1 MSIFDQIKRQAD
13 ALAAE
18 QTAAAKQAA
27 TRRREHIQ
35 RIAADGDAEDK
46 RERSNRRQRERY
58 AQQAHST
65 IVYAATVDLDP
76 DMLLPLFGDSMP
88 QGARYQITAAPA
100 RHALSE
106 LLPKYYCQR
115 YKVCTWFCKDRLAEV
130 GLCFA
135 GRVDVR
141 LLAAIRWLY
150 NNRG

>member
-18 QTAAAKQAA
+18 QSAAAKQAA
-27 TRRREHIQ
+27 TRRRDHIQ
-35 RIAADGDAEDK
+35 RIAAAGDADEK
-46 RERSNRRQRERY
+46 RERLNKRKREYQAR
-58 AQQAHST
+58 QAHST
-65 IVYAATVDLDP
+65 VVYAAKADLDP
-76 DMLLPLFGDSMP
+76 DMLLVLFGDSMP
-88 QGARYQITAAPA
+88 TDARYLITAAPGH
-100 RHALSE
+100 HALSD

-115 YKVCTWFCKDRLAEV
+115 YKVCPWFCKDRLSDV

-135 GRVDVR
+135 DRQDVR